1 MPHRSAGCC
10 LSRTREGEKRHAGG
24 KIDVRE
30 SRFMKA
36 DSIYFKGHSCFK
48 KDWAGFDT
56 IKPINVIIGRNNS
69 GKSHL
74 LDLVEALCDGKQFDH
89 AWDYRGHGVLDE
101 VSLKRVFKEGTRGG
115 LLGGYHW
122 DDHGRYF
129 ANTAVSWEVIE
140 NEVSDV
146 KFPDD
151 FDISYAPIYGS
162 SLSEQSVKERL
173 LNIYTVLHNPT
184 HQLNG
189 TAFRR
194 LFADRDIKPELP
206 SIALELGFDGQ
217 GATNIIRRF
226 IRSAELSREVIKE
239 KLLAALNSI
248 FRSDGQFSDIEV
260 QDHDEEQTET
270 GKIHGEVYLSE
281 ETKGLIPLS
290 KSGSG
295 LKTVLLVL
303 LNLLVVPK
311 IENKEKSQFTFA
323 FEELENNLHPALLR
337 RLFQYLEDY
346 AVNENATIFLTTH
359 SSIALDFFGVSD
371 NAQIIRVLH
380 DGESAH
386 TETVRTR
393 SNLIKIVSELGA
405 RPSDLLQANGLIWVE
420 GPSDRIYLNR
430 WIELYTDGRLREGR
444 DYQCVFYGG
453 ALLAR
458 VEFKSPEDEDEVAGL
473 ANLFQINH
481 NLIVVCDSDQEA
493 EDSSLKP
500 RVERIREEVEKIDG
514 AHIWITEAK
523 EIENYLPGSVLSEAT
538 GLPSLPDPEKDESW
552 SSYTKN
558 HMQRK
563 RIDKVDLAISSTQY
577 MTKEVKKLMEGR
589 FDWKEQIEKIVERI
603 DSWNENGSSEGP

>member
-1 MPHRSAGCC
+1 
-10 LSRTREGEKRHAGG
+10 
-24 KIDVRE
+24 
-30 SRFMKA
+30 MKA

-74 LDLVEALCDGKQFDH
+74 LDLVESLCSNEMFRSEWQ
-89 AWDYRGHGVLDE
+89 YLCSGVLNGE
-101 VSLKRVFKEGTRGG
+101 SLQRAFPANRSGG
-115 LLGGYHW
+115 DLGGDHW
-122 DDHGRYF
+122 NDHGHYF
-129 ANTAVSWEVIE
+129 VDAAVAWEVIA
-140 NEVSDV
+140 NNVSDV
-146 KFPDD
+146 KFLDD
-151 FDISYAPIYGS
+151 FDITYAFTYDR
-162 SLSEQSVKERL
+162 SLPERSINARL
-173 LNIYTVLHNPT
+173 SKVCEVLREAT
-184 HQLNG
+184 YQLNG
-189 TAFRR
+189 TTFRR
-194 LFADRDIKPELP
+194 LFADRDIKTELP
-206 SIALELGFDGQ
+206 STELALGPDGA

-226 IRSAELSREVIKE
+226 ITSEKLSREVIQDE
-239 KLLAALNSI
+239 LLAALDSI
-248 FRSDGQFSDIEV
+248 FGSDGQFSEIEV
-260 QDHDEEQTET
+260 QVHDEAQTET
-270 GKIHGEVYLSE
+270 IKDHWEVYLGE

-295 LKTVLLVL
+295 LKTVILVL

-337 RLFQYLEDY
+337 RLFKYLEDY
-346 AVNENATIFLTTH
+346 AVNEKATIFLTTH
-359 SSIALDFFGVSD
+359 SSVALDLFGISD
-371 NAQIIRVLH
+371 HAQIIRVLH

-386 TETVRTR
+386 TETVRTH

-458 VEFKSPEDEDEVAGL
+458 VEFTSPEDEVAEL

-481 NLIVVCDSDQEA
+481 NFIVVCDGDRTA
-493 EDSSLKP
+493 EDSDLKTW
-500 RVERIREEVEKIDG
+500 VERIREEVGKIDS

-523 EIENYLPGSVLSEAT
+523 EIENYLPGSVLEKVINLS
-538 GLPSLPDPEKDESW
+538 PLPDPEKDESW
-552 SSYTKN
+552 LSYTKK

-563 RIDKVDLAISSTQY
+563 SIDKVALAISSTQY
-577 MTKEVKKLMEGR
+577 MNKEVREVMEKR
-589 FDWKEQIEKIVERI
+589 FDWKEQMEEIVKRI
-603 DSWNENGSSEGP
+603 DSWNKNGSSEGP